1 MDLYLFLAGDIT
13 QGVVAR
19 DRVTT
24 AGEDIGV
31 DILLCDVYR
40 LLAVE
45 LVGDH
50 HEVVV
55 LALLLFLLRVAA
67 ADEGYELAPA
77 RLTTAVLA
85 VELVDIFLAQHDGLL
100 AQCLEEVLALVYLV
114 ELRQLVDDGL
124 RVLEPVLLEEVGEER
139 LALLLHLTTVASQD
153 GLYFCLRLGCAD
165 EVDPCGLHVLRLR
178 GENLH
183 LVAAVELMAQW
194 HELVVHL
201 RADTVRA

>member
-31 DILLCDVYR
+31 DILLCDVDR
-40 LLAVE
+40 LFAVE

-50 HEVVV
+50 HEVVA

-77 RLTTAVLA
+77 RLATAVLA

-100 AQCLEEVLALVYLV
+100 TQCLEEVLALVYLV

-124 RVLEPVLLEEVGEER
+124 RVLEPVLL
-139 LALLLHLTTVASQD
+139 
-153 GLYFCLRLGCAD
+153 
-165 EVDPCGLHVLRLR
+165 
-178 GENLH
+178 
-183 LVAAVELMAQW
+183 
-194 HELVVHL
+194 
-201 RADTVRA
+201 